1 MISTCSK
8 REVSSQ
14 FKLKSA
20 KLTSVGI
27 VASSQADAFSW
38 NDILEDK
45 QYSCFFFFSFF
56 FLDRLYLLCMVGIK
70 LCDVV
75 EIVATFHY
83 HLMVIS
89 TVVLD
94 GHLTLA
100 CLGHQ

>member
-27 VASSQADAFSW
+27 VASSHADAFSW

-45 QYSCFFFFSFF
+45 QYSCFFFFFF
-56 FLDRLYLLCMVGIK
+56 FFFFWIGF
-70 LCDVV
+70 
-75 EIVATFHY
+75 TFSAWSA
-83 HLMVIS
+83 LSFV
-89 TVVLD
+89 TW
-94 GHLTLA
+94 
-100 CLGHQ
+100 

>member
-1 MISTCSK
+1 
-8 REVSSQ
+8 
-14 FKLKSA
+14 
-20 KLTSVGI
+20 
-27 VASSQADAFSW
+27 
-38 NDILEDK
+38 
-45 QYSCFFFFSFF
+45 
-56 FLDRLYLLCMVGIK
+56 MVGIK